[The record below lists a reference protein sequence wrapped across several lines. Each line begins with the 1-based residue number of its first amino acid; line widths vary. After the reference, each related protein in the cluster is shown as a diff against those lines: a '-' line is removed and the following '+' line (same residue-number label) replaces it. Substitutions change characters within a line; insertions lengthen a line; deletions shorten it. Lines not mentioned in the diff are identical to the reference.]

1 MQLEDLDFIKMVEDL
16 NLQFDES
23 ELAEVE
29 QSLNSKISGRVST
42 SLGESRYWLVLKL
55 NYKKLILP

>member
-42 SLGESRYWLVLKL
+42 SLGESRYWLDLKL
-55 NYKKLILP
+55 NYKIK

>member
-1 MQLEDLDFIKMVEDL
+1 LDKLQRNNDPNRIENIKNVLQLEDLDFIKMVEDL

-29 QSLNSKISGRVST
+29 QSLNSKI
-42 SLGESRYWLVLKL
+42 
-55 NYKKLILP
+55 

>member
-42 SLGESRYWLVLKL
+42 RLGESRYWLVLKL
-55 NYKKLILP
+55 NYKIK